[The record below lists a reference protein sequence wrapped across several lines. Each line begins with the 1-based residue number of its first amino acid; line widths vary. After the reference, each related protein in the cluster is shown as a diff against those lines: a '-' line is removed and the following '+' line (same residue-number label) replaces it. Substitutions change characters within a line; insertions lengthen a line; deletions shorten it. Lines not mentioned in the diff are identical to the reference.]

1 MQLVAYGA
9 QDIFLTGSPQIT
21 FFKVAYRR
29 HTNFS
34 LECIEHTIT
43 QTRLGSRGDVTI
55 LRNGDLVTKAYVRA
69 RMSSVDASKING
81 NDFDKENSKFAW
93 VRKFGHALIK
103 QVEIEIGGS
112 RIDRQ
117 FGQWLDI
124 WYELTHTEEQK
135 HGYLKMIGDTEE
147 NTRFETVREDGRT
160 FKEEFLVY
168 VPLRFW
174 WNRIIGL
181 ALPLIALQYH
191 EVRLHIDFEEARKLY
206 ITNIPNFDT
215 YNLVAIKDAVVL
227 VDYVYL
233 DVNERRRFAQV
244 GHEYLIEQ
252 LQFTGAESI
261 TTSTNGNSTVTKT
274 KLNFNHPCKELV
286 WAIKG
291 GNYTS
296 GNKKFLVYT
305 HEDNWANALDEAALR
320 VFDSAVTLEQSI
332 ATNAI
337 SYAYKDITVDGQVN
351 TNSHYSSG
359 HKVMVY
365 VLLVDGL
372 TYNSGKITGLATGSI
387 DPPDPK
393 YLIMKQD
400 VLIMRDSPYYS
411 LLDKIDEVT
420 IAVGLTTPTTPT
432 SDSPSKNVI
441 AVQNITVTRHSL
453 TVRDISIPIANFLD
467 NRISTGR
474 IGDPMFDVTVN
485 QPFNYGLLIDG
496 SGNPVES
503 AIIQLN
509 GHDRFKERE
518 GSYFNYVQPWQHHTH
533 TPADGIN
540 IYSFG
545 LNPEEHQPSGT
556 ANLSR
561 IDNTQLN
568 LRLADPTSIVGGKS
582 DVVPSLNF
590 FNSETQLYIYAT
602 NYNVL
607 RILAGM
613 GGLAYS
619 S

>member
-1 MQLVAYGA
+1 
-9 QDIFLTGSPQIT
+9 
-21 FFKVAYRR
+21 
-29 HTNFS
+29 
-34 LECIEHTIT
+34 
-43 QTRLGSRGDVTI
+43 
-55 LRNGDLVTKAYVRA
+55 
-69 RMSSVDASKING
+69 MSSVDASGITG
-81 NDFDKENSKFAW
+81 IDVENSKFAW

-124 WYELTHTEEQK
+124 WYELTHTQEQER
-135 HGYLKMIGDTEE
+135 GYLKMIGDTEE
-147 NTRFETVREDGRT
+147 NTRFETVREDGQT

-206 ITNIPNFDT
+206 ITNISNFDN
-215 YNLVAIKDAVVL
+215 YNKVSIKDAVVL

-261 TTSTNGNSTVTKT
+261 TASTNGNSTVTKT
-274 KLNFNHPCKELV
+274 KLNFNHPCKELI
-286 WAIKG
+286 WAVKG
-291 GNYTS
+291 GNYAS
-296 GNKKFLVYT
+296 GKSRFLVYT
-305 HEDNWANALDEAALR
+305 HKDNWTEALDEAALR
-320 VFDSAVTLEQSI
+320 VFDSAIELITIPEDKLPDKTE
-332 ATNAI
+332 NI
-337 SYAYKDITVDGQVN
+337 SQDGSFP
-351 TNSHYSSG
+351 TNSHFPTG

-372 TYNSGKITGLATGSI
+372 SYDSNKIKNGQDS
-387 DPPDPK
+387 K
-393 YLIMKQD
+393 YLIMHKD
-400 VLIMRDSPYYS
+400 ILAMSIAPYYS

-420 IAVGLTTPTTPT
+420 VVVGLDKDANTVI
-432 SDSPSKNVI
+432 SNV
-441 AVQNITVTRHSL
+441 TVTSHNL
-453 TVRDISIPIANFLD
+453 TIRDISIPLNGNILID
-467 NRISTGR
+467 NRLSVGR
-474 IGDPMFDVTVN
+474 IGDPKYDATII
-485 QPFNYGLLIDG
+485 QQFNYGLLIDG

-503 AIIQLN
+503 ALIQLN

-518 GSYFNYVQPWQHHTH
+518 GAYFNYVQPWQHHTH
-533 TPADGIN
+533 TPSDGIN
-540 IYSFG
+540 VYSFG

-568 LRLADPTSIVGGKS
+568 LRLSDPTSIVGGDS
-582 DVVPSLNF
+582 GVVPSLNF